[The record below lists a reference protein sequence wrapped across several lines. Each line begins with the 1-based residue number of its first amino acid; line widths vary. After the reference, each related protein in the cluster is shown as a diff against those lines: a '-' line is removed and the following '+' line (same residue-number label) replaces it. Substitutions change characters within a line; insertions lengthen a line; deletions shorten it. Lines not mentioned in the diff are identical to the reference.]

1 MPCVHPVS
9 IHNPSLPHLKDVL
22 NDLLFIMESCLQLL
36 HIELEQVQRRGACKE
51 GGRGAW
57 RAAASQGLGAA
68 PRTGPGSRGYR
79 EAGRAGSQAREGGA
93 WLPSLAALP
102 GWPSMLAKRTSV
114 LTAGY
119 SSIQVD
125 IECSC
130 PVSCSSSRKV

>member
-1 MPCVHPVS
+1 M
-9 IHNPSLPHLKDVL
+9 
-22 NDLLFIMESCLQLL
+22 
-36 HIELEQVQRRGACKE
+36 QRGWQGRKPGHERGC
-51 GGRGAW
+51 
-57 RAAASQGLGAA
+57 
-68 PRTGPGSRGYR
+68 
-79 EAGRAGSQAREGGA
+79 
-93 WLPSLAALP
+93 LAALP